1 MFTDREIAGAH
12 ERDQTQAR
20 VKGAAGDIGLFYR
33 EALGSGVPEDLAGSL
48 TKMFASMVVF
58 GGCGCGVDG

>member
-1 MFTDREIAGAH
+1 MFTDREIADMA

-33 EALGSGVPEDLAGSL
+33 EALAGGVPKELAGSL

-58 GGCGCGVDG
+58 GGCGCEVE